1 MVNNDI
7 INQGV
12 SKLSCKDWKT
22 QDLDNFLNVDYWDT
36 MEHLIKTTWLSI
48 SKEEKAKTTRKT
60 FNENTRIAI
69 WSLNALFL
77 GAIEEYEQRIEK
89 SEKNIKNL
97 AALFQTYIINIERF
111 KKEGRKEF
119 TKWKK

>member
-12 SKLSCKDWKT
+12 SKLSCKEWKT

-48 SKEEKAKTTRKT
+48 SKEEKAKITRKT

-97 AALFQTYIINIERF
+97 AALFQTYKTNIEKF

-119 TKWKK
+119 IKWKK

>member
-48 SKEEKAKTTRKT
+48 SKEERAKTTRKT

-97 AALFQTYIINIERF
+97 AALFQTYKTNIEKF

-119 TKWKK
+119 IKWKK

>member
-97 AALFQTYIINIERF
+97 AALFQTYIINRERF
-111 KKEGRKEF
+111 QKEGRKEF
-119 TKWKK
+119 KKWKK